1 MNNSEWKRI
10 RNEFAFYVGLTVI
23 ILVVIGGIGYG
34 MYALIGQLTPGGI
47 HLLATGEAFA
57 VLFAYWLGLQV
68 AKSHKAGF
76 QQGIDLKLTARER
89 AQQTTRHPGATV
101 QAALPFKPQHD
112 DLLPRVGTMQ
122 IIDAPTGRG
131 DIVE

>member
-1 MNNSEWKRI
+1 MNSSEWKRI

-23 ILVVIGGIGYG
+23 ILAVLGGIGLG
-34 MYALIGQLTPGGI
+34 IYALIGELTPSGI

-68 AKSHKAGF
+68 ARSHKAGF
-76 QQGIDLKLTARER
+76 QQGIDLKLSARER
-89 AQQTTRHPGATV
+89 AAETNRAPRPVQTA
-101 QAALPFKPQHD
+101 QPFKAQHD

-131 DIVE
+131 DIVD